1 MTDQNLE
8 KMFPFLKKR
17 KQVISIVGAGGKTT
31 LMYALARYYAGQGA
45 SVVVT
50 TTTHIK
56 RPQNYLVARNKEEL
70 LCLLAKNSIVA
81 AGAAVPENKLT
92 QAYEMSI
99 IDYMNAADIVLVEA
113 DGAKHYPCKVPS
125 DTEPVI
131 PKESGIVLG
140 VMGMDAVG
148 RPLNEVCFRKEKA
161 IQMLRQAY
169 FHKEKTVHMPEE
181 TCIRKEKAVHT
192 PEETCI
198 RKEKAVHMPEET
210 CICKEKAVHMQDDA
224 CTHKEKAAQMP
235 EIEEDHCMT
244 QEDLAEIL
252 SSDWGTRK
260 NVGDADYYIVLN
272 KCDNELR
279 RQHGQRIQSLLA
291 QDGLYAV
298 CVSLLYDRPIAFS

>member
-8 KMFPFLKKR
+8 KIFPFLKKR

-31 LMYALARYYAGQGA
+31 LMYTLARYYAGQGA

-56 RPQNYLVARNKEEL
+56 RPQNYPVAGNKEEL
-70 LCLLAKNSIVA
+70 LCLLAQNSIVV
-81 AGAAVPENKLT
+81 AGAKAPENKLT

-148 RPLNEVCFRKEKA
+148 RPLNQVCFRKEKA
-161 IQMLRQAY
+161 IQMLRRAY
-169 FHKEKTVHMPEE
+169 FQKDKAVQMSEEICIYKEEAVQMPEE
-181 TCIRKEKAVHT
+181 TCI
-192 PEETCI
+192 
-198 RKEKAVHMPEET
+198 
-210 CICKEKAVHMQDDA
+210 
-224 CTHKEKAAQMP
+224 HKEEAVQMP

-244 QEDLAEIL
+244 HEDLAEIL

-260 NVGDADYYIVLN
+260 DVGDADYYIVLN

-279 RQHGQRIQSLLA
+279 RQHGQHIRRLLA

-298 CVSLLYDRPIAFS
+298 CVALLYD